1 MQHQELF
8 RESTT
13 SRLVTDILVRR
24 TIEKSASL
32 TRRAPISFSRI
43 RNLMEICS
51 WLRKD
56 RLGFIR
62 YRCYWPGVRIPV

>member
-24 TIEKSASL
+24 TIEKSVSL
-32 TRRAPISFSRI
+32 TRRAPIPFSRT
-43 RNLMEICS
+43 RNQREIYS
-51 WLRKD
+51 WFRKD
-56 RLGFIR
+56 RRGFIS
-62 YRCYWPGVRIPV
+62 YRCYWPGVRTPV